1 MWTLRTKIKYKDG
14 MTLDANLE
22 TIMLKNKLKTI
33 IWNLTFF
40 FFFCL

>member
-1 MWTLRTKIKYKDG
+1 

-33 IWNLTFF
+33 IWNLTLFF
-40 FFFCL
+40 VFKNSSLKIRVYI